1 MNFIDYFSLL
11 DPIKLLKNIP
21 GGIAQGILWGIMAI
35 GVYITFRLLKV
46 SDLTVEGSFATGG
59 AVSAMM
65 ITNGVSPLASV
76 LLNTLGINVVQGTS
90 YPAGFALV
98 ISALAGVL
106 CGLCTGLLHCYLG
119 IPAIL
124 ASILT
129 QLALYS
135 VNLHIMDMAANVA
148 VSVDKYDLVVSGRF
162 IPKAILFGALI
173 SAVLIAVLYWYFG
186 TEQGSAIRAT
196 GNNPVMSRAQGIDID
211 HMKLIGFA
219 LSNGIVAFA
228 GGLVAQYQGF
238 ADINM
243 GRGASVIGLAAVIIG
258 DALTEVLSH
267 NRPNFSFRLACVI
280 LGGIVYYSVVI
291 LVLWLRLNTNDLK
304 LFTAVIVAVFLA
316 IPYIKEQRTSS
327 FAKFRKGGKNNA

>member
-1 MNFIDYFSLL
+1 MTIVDYFSLL
-11 DPIKLLKNIP
+11 DPIKLLKNVP

-35 GVYITFRLLKV
+35 GVYITFRLLRV

-59 AVSAMM
+59 AVSVMM
-65 ITNGVSPLASV
+65 ITRGVSPAMASLLAV
-76 LLNTLGINVVQGTS
+76 IGIQGAEGAS
-90 YPAGFALV
+90 YPAWVSL
-98 ISALAGVL
+98 LAACAAGIL
-106 CGLCTGLLHCYLG
+106 CGLVTGMLHSYLG

-124 ASILT
+124 AGILT

-135 VNLHIMDMAANVA
+135 VNLRIMDMAANVA
-148 VSVDKYDLVVSGRF
+148 VSVDKHDLIVSGRY
-162 IPKAILFGALI
+162 IPSSILVGVVV
-173 SAVLIAVLYWYFG
+173 SAVIIAVLYWYFG

-219 LSNGIVAFA
+219 LSNGLVALA

-238 ADINM
+238 ADVNM

-258 DALTEVLSH
+258 DVLTELVSK
-267 NRPNFSFRLACVI
+267 NRPNFAVRMGCVV
-280 LGGIVYYSVVI
+280 LGGIVYYCVVI

-316 IPYIKEQRTSS
+316 IPYIKEQRTTS
-327 FAKFRKGGKNNA
+327 FAKFRKGGNKDA